1 MKTISR
7 IFSLVAT
14 FAIAAGALFA
24 NTTVSAQE
32 MVKPTVSAAEKIY
45 LAGEIMQMIKDG
57 KLKFKTP
64 DGKVFSYSLS
74 FTKNEELIYS
84 SAEGYSGSTQAKRVD
99 YAPEADKICLATL
112 ASFLPSACFQV
123 IKKDESTLVIHTFTN
138 PPSVRVSTL
147 VF

>member
-1 MKTISR
+1 MKTGTTR
-7 IFSLVAT
+7 
-14 FAIAAGALFA
+14 FAAIVIAALLSTVAMFTA
-24 NTTVSAQE
+24 NVSAQE
-32 MVKPTVSAAEKIY
+32 TVKPAASAAEKIY